1 LDKISL
7 TISSDVP
14 GVFDVEVSLMNVK
27 MPGGSCELR
36 MQDLL
41 QLQYDNVNTM
51 TLYEGSVVVNTN
63 LLIFLINKCFYA

>member
-1 LDKISL
+1 ISL

-14 GVFDVEVSLMNVK
+14 GVFDVQVSLMGVK
-27 MPGGSCELR
+27 MPGGGCEIN

-41 QLQYDNVNTM
+41 QLQYDNVQTM

-63 LLIFLINKCFYA
+63 LLVYLINKKFYA